1 MTFKQCALAGA
12 LVALVVPASAHAESK
27 SLQLAKVV
35 LDTET
40 APIEARVKGGTLCVF
55 PSNIELPK
63 EKKTQ
68 DFERYDRLVSEKLG
82 KSEVAVVSD
91 SGDLFAAES
100 DDKGDILLGAVMAPT
115 AMNLCSSVKGF
126 KGTIDVKVEWQFYDR
141 ASSKVVETIVTE
153 GSGTL
158 AKFSASGFDE
168 MWDAAFLD
176 ALGKVQA
183 AGVIDRV
190 LDAGPVEPVQASED
204 PAEGSI
210 EDAAPTVDTVQPDDT
225 AVS

>member
-1 MTFKQCALAGA
+1 MKLKGIALAGVLA
-12 LVALVVPASAHAESK
+12 VVAQPATAAEGQK

-68 DFERYDRLVSEKLG
+68 DFERYDRLISSHLGQSGVSHVTE
-82 KSEVAVVSD
+82 

-100 DDKGDILLGAVMAPT
+100 STKGDVLIGAVMAPT
-115 AMNLCSSVKGF
+115 AINICSSVNGY
-126 KGTIDVKVEWQFYDR
+126 KGTIDVTVEWQFYDR
-141 ASSKVVETIVTE
+141 SSESVVARVRTE
-153 GSGTL
+153 GTGTV
-158 AKFSASGFDE
+158 AKFSVNGYEE

-176 ALGKVQA
+176 ALAQVEAQ
-183 AGVIDRV
+183 GVIARV
-190 LDAGPVEPVQASED
+190 IGTDVAETPATAGTPETEQAGEESA
-204 PAEGSI
+204 PAS
-210 EDAAPTVDTVQPDDT
+210 
-225 AVS
+225 

>member
-12 LVALVVPASAHAESK
+12 LVALAVPASAHAESK

-115 AMNLCSSVKGF
+115 AINICSSVKGF

-141 ASSKVVETIVTE
+141 ASSKVVETVVTE

-158 AKFSASGFDE
+158 AKFSAGGFEE

-204 PAEGSI
+204 PAEGTG
-210 EDAAPTVDTVQPDDT
+210 EDAAPTVETGATVDT
-225 AVS
+225 AIG

>member
-1 MTFKQCALAGA
+1 MKLKGIALAGVLA
-12 LVALVVPASAHAESK
+12 VVAHPAAAAEGQK

-68 DFERYDRLVSEKLG
+68 DFERYDRLISGHLG
-82 KSEVAVVSD
+82 KSGVNHVTE

-100 DDKGDILLGAVMAPT
+100 SAKGDVLIGAVMAPT
-115 AMNLCSSVKGF
+115 AINICSSVNGY
-126 KGTIDVKVEWQFYDR
+126 KGTIDVSVEWQFYDR
-141 ASSKVVETIVTE
+141 SSESVVATAKTD
-153 GSGTL
+153 GSGTVP
-158 AKFSASGFDE
+158 KFSVNGFEE

-176 ALGKVQA
+176 ALAKVEAQ
-183 AGVIDRV
+183 GVIARV
-190 LDAGPVEPVQASED
+190 IGAAEAEAPEATATPETAEAGEE
-204 PAEGSI
+204 
-210 EDAAPTVDTVQPDDT
+210 AAP
-225 AVS
+225 AS